1 MQFRNSTERY
11 GSVAIFIH
19 WLVAAAVIGLFALG
33 YWMVDLSY
41 YDDWYRRGPDIH
53 RSVGILLLAVMV
65 IRVIWRFTNPPPLPL
80 SDHQRLEVLAAHAA
94 HGLLYAL
101 LFVAMVSGYLIS
113 TADGSSIS
121 VFGWFEVPSVTGQ
134 VKGMED
140 VAGSIHYWSTWAIV
154 ILAGLHALAALKH
167 HFVDRDRTLLRMLGK

>member
-1 MQFRNSTERY
+1 MQFRNSSERY

-19 WLVAAAVIGLFALG
+19 WLVAAAAIGLFALG

-80 SDHQRLEVLAAHAA
+80 SDHQPPAPGSACRPCGTWPAIRVAVCRNGQWLPDFHGRRLVHQCLRLVRGSLGYWPGEG
-94 HGLLYAL
+94 HGGRCRIHPLLVNL
-101 LFVAMVSGYLIS
+101 GDCS
-113 TADGSSIS
+113 TRRASCPRGIETS
-121 VFGWFEVPSVTGQ
+121 FC
-134 VKGMED
+134 
-140 VAGSIHYWSTWAIV
+140 
-154 ILAGLHALAALKH
+154 
-167 HFVDRDRTLLRMLGK
+167 